1 MSDKKIQ
8 RAVIALGY
16 FDSVHKGHQMVIG
29 RAKSIADE
37 LGCILVVFTF
47 KGNLKLALGGVDE
60 KMVYLESEREK
71 FYRDLGADEIYF
83 APVTAEFLSLD
94 KLSFLD
100 ALNSAYDLKCY
111 VSGLDYRF
119 GKKGEGSVSDI
130 KEYADS
136 HGQSQVIVDA
146 FMMDGQRVSTT
157 RVKERLS
164 LGDVEGANRLLGREY
179 SVTGTVFHDR
189 NVGKSIGIPTAN
201 IKIDTQKFN
210 IKDGVYSGSVI
221 VNGKEYGA
229 VINYGCRPTFALG
242 EKLIEAH
249 LINFSGDLYGKEI
262 TVNFTSRIR
271 DVIRFSDECALK
283 EQITKDIEIVKGK
296 KYD

>member
-1 MSDKKIQ
+1 MSDKKLKQ
-8 RAVIALGY
+8 AVIALGY
-16 FDSVHKGHQMVIG
+16 FDSVHKGHQLVIS

-37 LGCILVVFTF
+37 LNCILVVFTF

-60 KMVYLESEREK
+60 KMVYVESEREK

-130 KEYADS
+130 KEYADR

-164 LGDVEGANRLLGREY
+164 LGDVEGANRLLGRKY

-189 NVGKSIGIPTAN
+189 NVGKSIGVPTAN

-221 VNGKEYGA
+221 VNGKEYDA

-249 LINFSGDLYGKEI
+249 LVDFFGDLYGKEI
-262 TVNFTSRIR
+262 TVNFNARIR
-271 DVIRFSDECALK
+271 DVIKFSDEYALK
-283 EQITKDIEIVKGK
+283 AQITKDIESVKGK
-296 KYD
+296 KND